1 MQNHIEVFLRTN
13 KSQALLVTGARQ
25 VGKTHTIRQV
35 GNNFK
40 SFAEFNL
47 LEDKQVQEAVV
58 NSKNSDEFLLRL
70 SALSKT
76 KLVPGETLIFFDEV
90 QESSEL
96 ITMIKFLVEEG
107 SYKYVLSG
115 SLLGVEL
122 QNIKSIPV
130 GYMSIYEMFPVDFEE
145 FILAYGFDTNLFEGL
160 WNTFANKKPVDE
172 FVHQKLMELFR
183 LYLIVGGMPAVV
195 KKYLET
201 RNIKEVISSQK
212 QILELYKADIA
223 KYDPQN
229 KLYLNEILDLIP
241 SQLNASNKRFIL
253 KNLNENF
260 KFSRYS
266 NSFLWLKNS
275 RTAIPVYSASEPV
288 FPLLQSKSGN
298 LFKLFLCDVGLLTSM
313 YPNIQAKILNDD
325 PSINFGAIYENYA
338 AQELATHG
346 VNIFFYNNKKF
357 GEVDFLVELNGE
369 ILPIEIKSG
378 KKYKKHSALKNLLT
392 NKKYNIK
399 KAYVFQNGN
408 VDVQNNVMYLPIYM
422 ISFLKNAEF
431 TDDFIYEVKL

>member
-1 MQNHIEVFLRTN
+1 M
-13 KSQALLVTGARQ
+13 
-25 VGKTHTIRQV
+25 
-35 GNNFK
+35 
-40 SFAEFNL
+40 
-47 LEDKQVQEAVV
+47 
-58 NSKNSDEFLLRL
+58 
-70 SALSKT
+70 
-76 KLVPGETLIFFDEV
+76 
-90 QESSEL
+90 
-96 ITMIKFLVEEG
+96 
-107 SYKYVLSG
+107 
-115 SLLGVEL
+115 
-122 QNIKSIPV
+122 
-130 GYMSIYEMFPVDFEE
+130 
-145 FILAYGFDTNLFEGL
+145 
-160 WNTFANKKPVDE
+160 
-172 FVHQKLMELFR
+172 
-183 LYLIVGGMPAVV
+183 YLIVGGMPAVV
-195 KKYLET
+195 ETYLET
-201 RNIKEVISSQK
+201 HNIKEVISSQK

-229 KLYLNEILDLIP
+229 KLYLSEILALIP

-313 YPNIQAKILNDD
+313 YPNIQTKILNDD
-325 PSINFGAIYENYA
+325 PIINYGAIYENYA

-357 GEVDFLVELNGE
+357 GEVDFLVELNGD

-378 KKYKKHSALKNLLT
+378 KKYKKHSALKNLLI

-408 VDVQNNVMYLPIYM
+408 VDVQDKVTYLPIYM